1 MTPYEIPLSPQPQTL
16 QIDLSGTIYQLT
28 FYWSTQGQCWM
39 FNLADVDG
47 NPLLMGAPVVTG
59 INLLRQYD
67 YLGIAGDI
75 IVQTDHNPD
84 QVPTF
89 TNLGTEGHVY
99 YVVT

>member
-28 FYWSTQGQCWM
+28 FYWSTRSASWM
-39 FNLADVDG
+39 FNLADIDG

-59 INLLRQYD
+59 INLLKQYAH
-67 YLGIAGDI
+67 LGIPGAL
-75 IVQTDHNPD
+75 IVQTDHDPK

-89 TNLGTEGHVY
+89 TNLGLEGHVY
-99 YVVT
+99 YVLP